1 MIQNSQHGFTKGRLC
16 LMNLV
21 TFYNRVITLVD
32 KERATYVIYLDLC
45 KTFDM
50 LLHCI
55 LISKLERYGFEGWTV
70 WLIKNWLDGCSQRVV
85 VNCSV
90 SKWTVFIS
98 GVPQGS
104 VFGMLLF
111 NIFVNGIDSGIK
123 CTLSKFV
130 DDVKLSGAVDT
141 IEGRDAIQRDLD
153 KLDKCTDENLMKFNK
168 AKCSFT

>member
-1 MIQNSQHGFTKGRLC
+1 
-16 LMNLV
+16 MNLV

-45 KTFDM
+45 KIFDM

-104 VFGMLLF
+104 VLEPILI
-111 NIFVNGIDSGIK
+111 NIFISDIDSEIE
-123 CTLSKFV
+123 CTLSKFA
-130 DDVKLSGAVDT
+130 DDTKL
-141 IEGRDAIQRDLD
+141 
-153 KLDKCTDENLMKFNK
+153 
-168 AKCSFT
+168 